1 MDPIYVLAAKA
12 RDRIRFKSCR
22 GAGTR
27 IMRAEVALPRLEA
40 LAWLRNQTA
49 LPKIY
54 WSDRKKACEVAACGA
69 VDQLIGDDAVVLEP
83 LFERMSERLRHA
95 APATRYYGGLR
106 FARAETH
113 APVWREFGAARF
125 VLPRFELRTTFSGS
139 SLVCQWLDSADDTD
153 ALFDAL
159 AALRPAPRAVAPCAA
174 VAIRRRDF
182 PDLSC
187 WRDEVDATLRRI
199 SRRAFE
205 KLVLARQSVF
215 DCGGDLDPLACLQ
228 ALSARAERCYRF
240 CFMPAADVAF
250 LGLPPERLYRRAGGR
265 ILTEAVAGTRPRSS
279 DGAQDMALARELGES
294 EKESREH
301 AYVVRGVSERIAPLC
316 RSFRMSRE
324 VSVLKLR
331 ECQHLMS
338 AFSGRLHDRTGDLD
352 VLRALH
358 PTPAVGGYPVAAA
371 LRELGG
377 IETFD
382 RGWYAGPVGWVGR
395 AAAEFAVAIRS
406 GLVKGSRLRVYAGA
420 GIVEGSV
427 AEDEWHELDNKIR
440 HFTRILDPA

>member
-1 MDPIYVLAAKA
+1 
-12 RDRIRFKSCR
+12 
-22 GAGTR
+22 
-27 IMRAEVALPRLEA
+27 MRAAVALPRVEA

-49 LPKIY
+49 LPKVY
-54 WSDRKKACEVAACGA
+54 WSDRKQSCAVAACGA
-69 VDQLIGDDAVVLEP
+69 ADQLAGDDAGIFEL
-83 LFERMSERLRHA
+83 LFERMSERLQHA
-95 APATRYYGGLR
+95 GPATRYYGGLR
-106 FARAETH
+106 FARAE
-113 APVWREFGAARF
+113 ARPPAAVWREFGAARF
-125 VLPRFELRTTFSGS
+125 VLPRFELRTTARGS
-139 SLVCQWLDSADDTD
+139 SLVCQWFDSADDTD

-159 AALRPAPRAVAPCAA
+159 ASLRPAPGALAPSVA

-182 PDLSC
+182 PDLRC
-187 WRDEVDATLRRI
+187 WRDEVDATLGRI

-215 DCGGDLDPLACLQ
+215 DCEGDLDPLACLQ
-228 ALSARAERCYRF
+228 ALCARAERCYRF
-240 CFMPAADVAF
+240 CFMPAADVGF
-250 LGLPPERLYRRAGGR
+250 LGLSPERLYRRAGGR

-279 DGAQDMALARELGES
+279 DGVRDMALARELGAS

-301 AYVVRGVSERIAPLC
+301 AYVVRGVRERIAPLC
-316 RSFRMSRE
+316 RSLQMSRE

-338 AFSGRLHDRTGDLD
+338 ACSGRLHDRTGDLD

-358 PTPAVGGYPVAAA
+358 PTPAVGGYPVESAV
-371 LRELGG
+371 RELGR
-377 IETFD
+377 IEPFD

-395 AAAEFAVAIRS
+395 TAAEFAVAIRS
-406 GLVKGSRLRVYAGA
+406 GLVKGGRLSVYAGA

-440 HFTRILDPA
+440 HFTRILDPS